1 MLDAGILGGFPLP
14 FVPLDLGGLFPP
26 LPLDLFAFAIVTPSS
41 EPMIPPAAPSRR
53 RGDRPIYPVTAWS
66 PEYRLAT

>member
-26 LPLDLFAFAIVTPSS
+26 LPLVLYVFAIVTPSS
-41 EPMIPPAAPSRR
+41 EPMIPPPRR
-53 RGDRPIYPVTAWS
+53 HADEGTARS
-66 PEYRLAT
+66 TQ